1 MKFKM
6 GNLSDVGMVGPG
18 ALSRDRVLRMAL
30 SLADAGDI
38 EAISMRKIALALGV
52 QAMSLYNHVANKDDI
67 LDGIVDLV
75 IGEIEVPDL
84 ASDWKVAMR
93 RRSVSAH
100 EVLLRHP
107 WSAIVIMSRVN
118 VGPAS
123 LRYVDGTIGCLVNA
137 GFSWVNADRAWNAI
151 DSHIYGFTLQE
162 LKFPFKPEEYSEAAK
177 TGLPLIPAEQYP
189 YMNAMTLQVMN
200 REYDGICCFEF
211 GLEMILEGLD
221 RLRRSGLPE

>member
-1 MKFKM
+1 MKLEVV
-6 GNLSDVGMVGPG
+6 NLSDVGMVGLG

-30 SLADAGDI
+30 SLADTGDI

-107 WSAIVIMSRVN
+107 WSALVMMSRVN

-123 LRYVDGTIGCLVNA
+123 LRYIDGTIGCLVNA

-162 LKFPFKPEEYSEAAK
+162 LKFPFKPEEYSDAAK
-177 TGLPLIPAEQYP
+177 TGLPLIPVEQYP

-200 REYDGICCFEF
+200 GEYDGICCFEF

-221 RLRRSGLPE
+221 RLQGPGLSE

>member
-1 MKFKM
+1 M
-6 GNLSDVGMVGPG
+6 GNVSDRDGELQLP
-18 ALSRDRVLRMAL
+18 LSRERILRTAL
-30 SLADAGDI
+30 ALADAGDI

-84 ASDWKVAMR
+84 TVDWKEAMR
-93 RRSVSAH
+93 RRSISAH
-100 EVLLRHP
+100 KVLLRHP
-107 WSAIVIMSRVN
+107 WAAIVIMARVN

-123 LRYVDGTIGCLVNA
+123 LRYIDATIGCLVNA

-151 DSHIYGFTLQE
+151 DSHIYGFTLQA
-162 LKFPFKPEEYSEAAK
+162 LKFPFQPEEYPEAAK
-177 TGLPLIPAEQYP
+177 GGLPFIPADQYP
-189 YMNAMTLQVMN
+189 YMNALTIQVIN

-221 RLRRSGLPE
+221 RLLRSTIAS

>member
-1 MKFKM
+1 M
-6 GNLSDVGMVGPG
+6 DGP
-18 ALSRDRVLRMAL
+18 LSRERVLRMAL
-30 SLADAGDI
+30 LLADTGDI
-38 EAISMRKIALALGV
+38 EAMSMRKIAQALGV

-84 ASDWKVAMR
+84 AADWKVAMR

-107 WSAIVIMSRVN
+107 WSAIVIMARVN

-123 LRYVDGTIGCLVNA
+123 LRYIDATLGCLINA
-137 GFSWVNADRAWNAI
+137 GFSFVMADRAWNAI

-162 LKFPFKPEEYSEAAK
+162 LKFPFQPKDYSDAANRF
-177 TGLPLIPAEQYP
+177 LPLIPAEKYP
-189 YMNAMTLQVMN
+189 YMNALTH
-200 REYDGICCFEF
+200 EIIEKKYDGICNFEF
-211 GLEMILEGLD
+211 GLEIILDGLD
-221 RLRRSGLPE
+221 RLRDKG

>member
-1 MKFKM
+1 M
-6 GNLSDVGMVGPG
+6 DGP
-18 ALSRDRVLRMAL
+18 LSRERVLRMAL
-30 SLADAGDI
+30 LLADTGDI
-38 EAISMRKIALALGV
+38 EAMSMRKIAQALGV

-107 WSAIVIMSRVN
+107 WSAIVIMARVN

-123 LRYVDGTIGCLVNA
+123 LRYIDATLGCLINA
-137 GFSWVNADRAWNAI
+137 GFSFVMADRAWNAI

-162 LKFPFKPEEYSEAAK
+162 LKFPFQPEDYSEAAK
-177 TGLPLIPAEQYP
+177 TGLPLIPAEKYP
-189 YMNAMTLQVMN
+189 YMNAMTL
-200 REYDGICCFEF
+200 EIIEKKYDGISNFEF
-211 GLEMILEGLD
+211 GLEIILDGLD
-221 RLRRSGLPE
+221 RLRDKG

>member
-1 MKFKM
+1 M
-6 GNLSDVGMVGPG
+6 GDLSGVVMDLQSP
-18 ALSRDRVLRMAL
+18 LSRERILQMAL

-75 IGEIEVPDL
+75 IGEIEVPSL
-84 ASDWKVAMR
+84 TANWKDAMR
-93 RRSVSAH
+93 RRSISAH

-107 WSAIVIMSRVN
+107 WAAIVIMSRVN

-123 LRYVDGTIGCLVNA
+123 LRYVDATIGCLVNA
-137 GFSWVNADRAWNAI
+137 GFSWVNADRIWNAI

-162 LKFPFKPEEYSEAAK
+162 LRFPFKPEEYPNAAK
-177 TGLPLIPAEQYP
+177 GGLPLIPAEEYP
-189 YMNAMTLQVMN
+189 YMNAMTHQIIEG
-200 REYDGICCFEF
+200 EYDGVSCFEF
-211 GLEMILEGLD
+211 GLEMLLEGLD
-221 RLRRSGLPE
+221 QLRENQAG

>member
-1 MKFKM
+1 M
-6 GNLSDVGMVGPG
+6 GNLSGVAVDLQEP
-18 ALSRDRVLRMAL
+18 LSRERILRMAL

-52 QAMSLYNHVANKDDI
+52 QAMSLYNHVANKNDI

-75 IGEIEVPDL
+75 IGEIEVPSL
-84 ASDWKVAMR
+84 TSDWKDAMR
-93 RRSVSAH
+93 RRSISAH

-107 WSAIVIMSRVN
+107 WAAIVIMSRVN

-123 LRYVDGTIGCLVNA
+123 LRYVDATIGCLVNA
-137 GFSWVNADRAWNAI
+137 GFSWVNADRIWNAI

-162 LKFPFKPEEYSEAAK
+162 LKFPFKPEEYSDAAK
-177 TGLPLIPAEQYP
+177 GGLPLIPAEQYP
-189 YMNAMTLQVMN
+189 YMNAMTHQIIEG
-200 REYDGICCFEF
+200 EYDGICCFEF

-221 RLRRSGLPE
+221 RLRENQSG